1 MSLTVLDLFSGI
13 GGFSLGAERA
23 GWHTVA
29 FCEIDKF
36 CTKILKKRWPEVPIF
51 DDIKSL
57 TSEEIYKKVDWKIDV
72 ICGGFPCQDIS
83 VAGKKA
89 GITGSRSSLW
99 KEFARLINEIKP
111 KYAIIENVA
120 NLRGNGLITV
130 LQDLW
135 QIGYDAEW
143 HCIPASAVGAPHRRD
158 RIWIIAYPN
167 SQRFSNNKS
176 SLARTDDTQRCKECS
191 EETSTSGICSATSG
205 LSKNKTRDLADTD
218 SSRQVEQ
225 CWSHSKIRKADSG
238 RCNNG
243 ARSRENEPDLFK
255 KEISNAVCE
264 GLAGYSGNIRE
275 AGSQR
280 QIIQYGQVSLIR
292 CTRGVELWAT
302 EPAIPRLRDNGLNPD
317 WVEWLMGFP
326 IGWTE
331 GGTRRNR
338 LKSLGNAVVPV
349 IPELIANSINNLKI

>member
-23 GWHTVA
+23 GWRTVS

-36 CTKILKKRWPEVPIF
+36 CTEILKKRWPEVPIF

-57 TSEEIYKKVDWKIDV
+57 TAEEIYKKVDSKIDV

-167 SQRFSNNKS
+167 SQRFSNN
-176 SLARTDDTQRCKECS
+176 
-191 EETSTSGICSATSG
+191 
-205 LSKNKTRDLADTD
+205 
-218 SSRQVEQ
+218 
-225 CWSHSKIRKADSG
+225 
-238 RCNNG
+238 
-243 ARSRENEPDLFK
+243 
-255 KEISNAVCE
+255 
-264 GLAGYSGNIRE
+264 
-275 AGSQR
+275 
-280 QIIQYGQVSLIR
+280 
-292 CTRGVELWAT
+292 
-302 EPAIPRLRDNGLNPD
+302 
-317 WVEWLMGFP
+317 
-326 IGWTE
+326 
-331 GGTRRNR
+331 
-338 LKSLGNAVVPV
+338 
-349 IPELIANSINNLKI
+349 

>member
-1 MSLTVLDLFSGI
+1 M
-13 GGFSLGAERA
+13 
-23 GWHTVA
+23 
-29 FCEIDKF
+29 
-36 CTKILKKRWPEVPIF
+36 
-51 DDIKSL
+51 
-57 TSEEIYKKVDWKIDV
+57 
-72 ICGGFPCQDIS
+72 
-83 VAGKKA
+83 
-89 GITGSRSSLW
+89 
-99 KEFARLINEIKP
+99 
-111 KYAIIENVA
+111 
-120 NLRGNGLITV
+120 TV

-167 SQRFSNNKS
+167 SQRFSNNQSKIS
-176 SLARTDDTQRCKECS
+176 RTDDTQRCEECF
-191 EETSTSGICSATSG
+191 EETTASGICSATSG
-205 LSKNKTRDLADTD
+205 FSENKTRDLADTD

-225 CWSHSKIRKADSG
+225 CGSYSETGKTDSG
-238 RCNNG
+238 RCNNRI
-243 ARSRENEPDLFK
+243 RSRTNEPNFSK
-255 KEISNAVCE
+255 KENVSTTVPNTMCE

-280 QIIQYGQVSLIR
+280 QIIQHGQVSLVR
-292 CTRGVELWAT
+292 CTRGAELWSA
-302 EPAIPRLRDNGLNPD
+302 EPAIPRLKDNGLNPD

-349 IPELIANSINNLKI
+349 IPELIANSIYNIVIDNLKI